1 MLWSWGKKKPLGCS
15 NRKGTPPSVETSK
28 THPDRFKSLKFWVCV
43 TETSKDRMP
52 VTLLSLFDPKF
63 LEVTGALRTLSWP
76 FINLNLR
83 LGSIPPPLPP
93 PSLPLP
99 PFWVL
104 LALQMPMETAFHH
117 EFTQEEGER
126 RPHYSTW
133 CLLGE
138 EQGRCYILAV
148 VSIHPGVGFEPQR
161 WEAPGDLM

>member
-1 MLWSWGKKKPLGCS
+1 MAVTSTTLPRSSPLQEQPSLPLLPPPSPPRPHCHFKNNHHYHYYHHHHLHQDHLLPPLSATPFLKPLPLPLL
-15 NRKGTPPSVETSK
+15 PPV
-28 THPDRFKSLKFWVCV
+28 PSL
-43 TETSKDRMP
+43 P
-52 VTLLSLFDPKF
+52 
-63 LEVTGALRTLSWP
+63 
-76 FINLNLR
+76 
-83 LGSIPPPLPP
+83 PPPLPP